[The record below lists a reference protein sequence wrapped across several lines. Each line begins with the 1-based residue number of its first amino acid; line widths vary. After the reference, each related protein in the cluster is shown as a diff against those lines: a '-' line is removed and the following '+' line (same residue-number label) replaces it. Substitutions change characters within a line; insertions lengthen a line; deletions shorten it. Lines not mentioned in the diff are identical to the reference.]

1 MHSMTRGSR
10 ALLGMVVLG
19 LMALLASAMV
29 ACGSDNTNAQQT
41 ASATP
46 SSNGSQATSTPSASG
61 SAGGDESAIPDLYD
75 KVRPSV
81 VEVASVGSSQS
92 LFGTQ
97 PTSGLGSG
105 IILDT
110 SGDILTNYH
119 VVEGANQLTVTLFD
133 QTSAAATV
141 VGTDPTGDLAV
152 IKADFSGASGVTL
165 TPATLGDSDQI
176 RIGEG
181 VIAIG
186 NPFGLDGTV
195 TEGIVSG
202 LDRTL
207 AEQQNMPLRAL
218 IQTDAAINPGNS
230 GGPLVNLNGEV
241 IGIDT
246 AIENP
251 SGSGTFAGVGYAI
264 PINAA
269 KQAMP
274 QLEGGKTVTHARL
287 GISGQSVTVSLSKQL
302 DLPVTQGVYVVTVD
316 SSGPAAAAGVQG
328 ASQSSSNAL
337 SVPAGGDVI
346 TGVDSVTTN
355 TFDDLVNYINGK
367 QPGDKVTLHILRNG
381 DKKDIDVTL
390 AEWSS

>member
-10 ALLGMVVLG
+10 ALLGIVVL
-19 LMALLASAMV
+19 ALIVLATAMI
-29 ACGSDNTNAQQT
+29 ACGSNNTSAQQT
-41 ASATP
+41 ASSTP
-46 SSNGSQATSTPSASG
+46 SSSGSQATSAPSSSG
-61 SAGGDESAIPDLYD
+61 STGGDESAIPDLYD

-81 VEVASVGSSQS
+81 VEVASVGATNSV
-92 LFGTQ
+92 FGTQ
-97 PTSGLGSG
+97 QTSGLGSG

-119 VVEGANQLTVTLFD
+119 VVSGANQLTVTLFD
-133 QTSAAATV
+133 QTSASATV

-152 IKADFSGASGVTL
+152 IKADFTGVTL
-165 TPATLGDSDQI
+165 TAATLGDSDQI
-176 RIGEG
+176 RIGES

-230 GGPLVNLNGEV
+230 GGPLVNMSGEV

-269 KQAMP
+269 KQALT
-274 QLEGGKTVTHARL
+274 QLEGGQTVQHAKL
-287 GISGQSVTVSLSKQL
+287 GISGQTVTASLSKQL
-302 DLPVTQGVYVVTVD
+302 DLPVTQGVYVVEVD

-328 ASQSSSNAL
+328 ASQSSSNSLTA
-337 SVPAGGDVI
+337 PPGGDVI
-346 TGVDSVTTN
+346 TGVDNVTTN

-381 DKKDIDVTL
+381 NKQDIDVTL
-390 AEWSS
+390 AQWSS

>member
-10 ALLGMVVLG
+10 ALLGIVILG

-29 ACGSDNTNAQQT
+29 ACGSDSTSAQQT
-41 ASATP
+41 TSPTT
-46 SSNGSQATSTPSASG
+46 SSTGSQATSTPAPGG

-81 VEVASVGSSQS
+81 VDVASVGATQS
-92 LFGTQ
+92 VFGTQ
-97 PTSGLGSG
+97 PTQGLGSG

-133 QTSAAATV
+133 QTSASATV

-152 IKADFSGASGVTL
+152 IKADFSGSPGVTL
-165 TPATLGDSDQI
+165 SPATLGDSDQI
-176 RIGEG
+176 RIGES

-230 GGPLVNLNGEV
+230 GGPLVNMNGEV

-264 PINAA
+264 PVNAA
-269 KQAMP
+269 KQALP
-274 QLEGGKTVTHARL
+274 QLEGGKTVQHARL

-328 ASQSSSNAL
+328 ASQSSSNSL
-337 SVPAGGDVI
+337 SVPPGGDVI

-355 TFDDLVNYINGK
+355 TFDDLVNYIDGK

-390 AEWSS
+390 AQWSS

>member
-1 MHSMTRGSR
+1 
-10 ALLGMVVLG
+10 
-19 LMALLASAMV
+19 MALLATAMV
-29 ACGSDNTNAQQT
+29 ACGSDNTSAQQT

-46 SSNGSQATSTPSASG
+46 SSSQATSTPSSSGNASN
-61 SAGGDESAIPDLYD
+61 SESAIPDLYD

-81 VEVASVGSSQS
+81 VEVASTGATRSV
-92 LFGTQ
+92 FGTQ
-97 PTSGLGSG
+97 PTQGLGSG
-105 IILDT
+105 IVLDT

-133 QTSAAATV
+133 QTSASATV

-152 IKADFSGASGVTL
+152 IKADFTGTTL
-165 TPATLGDSDQI
+165 SPATLGDSDKI
-176 RIGEG
+176 RIGES

-230 GGPLVNLNGEV
+230 GGPLVNMSGEV

-269 KQAMP
+269 KQAMT
-274 QLEGGKTVTHARL
+274 QLEGGQTVTHARL
-287 GISGQSVTVSLSKQL
+287 GISGQTVTVSLSKQL
-302 DLPVTQGVYVVTVD
+302 DLPVTQGVYVVSVD

-328 ASQSSSNAL
+328 ASPSSSNSL
-337 SVPAGGDVI
+337 STPPGGDVI

-367 QPGDKVTLHILRNG
+367 QPDDKITLHILRNG

>member
-1 MHSMTRGSR
+1 MQSMTGGSR
-10 ALLGMVVLG
+10 ALLGMIALA
-19 LMALLASAMV
+19 LMALLASAAV
-29 ACGSDNTNAQQT
+29 ACGSDNTSAQQT

-46 SSNGSQATSTPSASG
+46 PSSGSQAMSTPSSSG
-61 SAGGDESAIPDLYD
+61 SSSNAESAVPDLYT

-81 VEVASVGSSQS
+81 VEIASVGSTRS
-92 LFGTQ
+92 LFGAQ
-97 PTSGLGSG
+97 PTQGLGSG

-119 VVEGANQLTVTLFD
+119 VVSGANQLQVTLFD
-133 QTSAAATV
+133 QTSATATV

-152 IKADFSGASGVTL
+152 IKADFSGVTL
-165 TPATLGDSDQI
+165 TPATLGDSDKI
-176 RIGEG
+176 RIGES

-186 NPFGLDGTV
+186 NPFGLEGTV

-207 AEQQNMPLRAL
+207 AQQQNMPLRAL

-230 GGPLVNLNGEV
+230 GGPLVNMNGEV

-264 PINAA
+264 PVNAA
-269 KQAMP
+269 KQALP

-287 GISGQSVTVSLSKQL
+287 GISGETVTASLSKQL
-302 DLPVTQGVYVVTVD
+302 NLPVTEGVYVVQVD

-328 ASQSSSNAL
+328 ASQSSNSL
-337 SVPAGGDVI
+337 SAPPGGDVI
-346 TGVDSVTTN
+346 TGVDNITTN

>member
-1 MHSMTRGSR
+1 MTRGSR
-10 ALLGMVVLG
+10 ALLGIVVL
-19 LMALLASAMV
+19 ALIVLATAMI
-29 ACGSDNTNAQQT
+29 ACGSNNTSAQQT
-41 ASATP
+41 ASSTP
-46 SSNGSQATSTPSASG
+46 SSSGSQATSAPSSSG
-61 SAGGDESAIPDLYD
+61 STGGDESAIPDLYD

-81 VEVASVGSSQS
+81 VEVASVGATNSV
-92 LFGTQ
+92 FGTQ
-97 PTSGLGSG
+97 QTSGLGSG

-119 VVEGANQLTVTLFD
+119 VVSGANQLTVTLFD
-133 QTSAAATV
+133 QTSASATV

-152 IKADFSGASGVTL
+152 IKADFTGVTL
-165 TPATLGDSDQI
+165 TAATLGDSDQI
-176 RIGEG
+176 RIGES

-230 GGPLVNLNGEV
+230 GGPLVNMSGEV

-269 KQAMP
+269 KQALT
-274 QLEGGKTVTHARL
+274 QLEGGQTVQHAKL
-287 GISGQSVTVSLSKQL
+287 GISGQTVTASLSKQL
-302 DLPVTQGVYVVTVD
+302 DLPVTQGVYVVEVD

-328 ASQSSSNAL
+328 ASQSSSNSLTA
-337 SVPAGGDVI
+337 PPGGDVI
-346 TGVDSVTTN
+346 TGVDNVTTN

-381 DKKDIDVTL
+381 NKQDIDVTL
-390 AEWSS
+390 AQWSS